1 MLFPVCDFITKQ
13 EGIITFNYR
22 AEINYFYPG
31 FFFSISCMKFY
42 IWINKNY
49 LYIIHISWG
58 VVSKI
63 MKLNN

>member
-13 EGIITFNYR
+13 EGIITFNNR

-42 IWINKNY
+42 IWINYFLIKTIY
-49 LYIIHISWG
+49 HPHFLG
-58 VVSKI
+58 GCVQ
-63 MKLNN
+63 NNET